1 MARSHRRVFQIAR
14 LAGRAAAETLAIVR
28 SLGVTADSPNAL
40 VPERFLDAV
49 DKAVGINRYAPPV
62 VRDKRDR
69 SGDATG
75 AAGGT
80 LAAADPEP
88 RVLEAPEAVAVEPKP
103 RLPKWDTVGHPTNRI
118 LFVTTEQVEN
128 IHWLLVDDFKKSKD
142 PIDPPGVRSKDLLDS
157 AVHRMRTSL
166 GQESKYPTVPMAA
179 AALLHA
185 ITNNHAFHN
194 GNKRTAL
201 VATLA
206 FLDINGFLLEADQDE
221 LFDYMVQIADHKVT
235 DREPPEGLADRE
247 VLEIARWIHRQSR
260 PISSEEKILK
270 FHAFKAILAQYGCT
284 FDHPT
289 RGNRINIRRP
299 GRVSQVAY
307 RNEGTDVDRNTIRK
321 VRQDLGLTD
330 AEGYDSAIFYEAAER
345 IPDFIHNYRRT
356 LDRLAKV

>member
-1 MARSHRRVFQIAR
+1 MDV
-14 LAGRAAAETLAIVR
+14 LAIVR
-28 SLGVTADSPNAL
+28 SAGISADTANAL
-40 VPERFLDAV
+40 VPEKHLDAIDRV
-49 DKAVGINRYAPPV
+49 LGITRFVLPPTPRRISSQPDRVAPAEPAAE
-62 VRDKRDR
+62 
-69 SGDATG
+69 AT
-75 AAGGT
+75 T
-80 LAAADPEP
+80 LREDVSAAA
-88 RVLEAPEAVAVEPKP
+88 EAKP
-103 RLPKWDTVGHPTNRI
+103 RLPKWDTVGHPTNRL
-118 LFVTTEQVEN
+118 LFVTAEQVEN
-128 IHWLLVDDFKKSKD
+128 IHWLLVDDFRRSKD
-142 PIDPPGVRSKDLLDS
+142 PIDPPGVRSNDLLES
-157 AVHRMRTSL
+157 AVHRTRTSL
-166 GQESKYPTVPMAA
+166 GQDSKYPTVPMAA

-206 FLDINGFLLEADQDE
+206 FLDINGVLLEVDQDQ

-235 DREPPEGLADRE
+235 DLQAPAGLADHE
-247 VLEIARWIHRQSR
+247 VLEIARWIHRHSR

-270 FHAFKAILAQYGCT
+270 FHAFKAILAKYDCT
-284 FDHPT
+284 FGHPT
-289 RGNRINIRRP
+289 RGNRINIRRH

-345 IPDFIHNYRRT
+345 IPEFIQNYRRT